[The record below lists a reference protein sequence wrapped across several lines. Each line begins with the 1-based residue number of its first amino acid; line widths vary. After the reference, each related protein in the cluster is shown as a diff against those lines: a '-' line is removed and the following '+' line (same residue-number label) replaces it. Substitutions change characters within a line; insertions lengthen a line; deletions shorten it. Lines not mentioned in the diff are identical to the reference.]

1 MLLAPLP
8 LFVPAS
14 GVTEPEPCVFP
25 GRGVYAYVH
34 MGYRMSPWKLTSLGS
49 LINIRL
55 SQVNCGRPHTLA
67 VCSHVTG
74 RRCLC
79 FLLKIAVQ

>member
-14 GVTEPEPCVFP
+14 GVTEPEPSVLL
-25 GRGVYAYVH
+25 GRGVYVYVH
-34 MGYRMSPWKLTSLGS
+34 MGCRMSPWKLISLGS
-49 LINIRL
+49 FINIRL
-55 SQVNCGRPHTLA
+55 SRVNCGRPHTLA

-79 FLLKIAVQ
+79 FLSKIAFQ